1 MAKKLIR
8 SKEIVEKFGI
18 TYPTLTNYTNLGL
31 FTIVD
36 KKGNKRLYEEG
47 EIRERLPKIREMIT
61 QGYSL
66 RLIRNTLSGNIRGLL
81 G

>member
-8 SKEIVEKFGI
+8 SKEIVEKFDI

-31 FTIVD
+31 FTVVD
-36 KKGNKRLYEEG
+36 KKGNKRLYEEE
-47 EIRERLPKIREMIT
+47 EIKERLPRIKEMIT

-66 RLIRNTLSGNIRGLL
+66 RLIRNTLSGNVRG
-81 G
+81 

>member
-8 SKEIVEKFGI
+8 SKEIVEKFSI

-31 FTIVD
+31 FKIVD

-47 EIRERLPKIREMIT
+47 EIKERLPKIKEMIS

-66 RLIRNTLSGNIRGLL
+66 RLIRDTLNGNLRRH
-81 G
+81 

>member
-1 MAKKLIR
+1 MSQKLIR

-18 TYPTLTNYTNLGL
+18 TYPTLTNYTNIGL
-31 FTIVD
+31 FTVVD
-36 KKGNKRLYEEG
+36 KNGNKRLYDES
-47 EIRERLPKIREMIT
+47 EIKDRMPKIREMIT

-66 RLIRNTLSGNIRGLL
+66 RLIRNTLNGNIGRRL

>member
-1 MAKKLIR
+1 MARKLIR
-8 SKEIVEKFGI
+8 SKEIVEKFNI

-36 KKGNKRLYEEG
+36 KKGNKRLYDER
-47 EIRERLPKIREMIT
+47 EIRERLPKIKEMII

-66 RLIRNTLSGNIRGLL
+66 RLIRNTLNGNVMSH
-81 G
+81 